1 MSRIIYVNGKYSYH
15 NKSYTHVEDRGFQ
28 FSDGVYEVIAVWNSK
43 PVDFVAHIDRLY
55 RSMNELLFKSQPYSQ
70 LINIA
75 SKEIIR
81 LNKIKYGTIYIQVNR
96 GIGRRNHLFSNNLK
110 HSLVVIGNNHLNF
123 KKTNASSGISLIS
136 TYDQRWARRDI
147 KSISLLP
154 NVLSKQYAHRKK
166 KFESLLIDDDNSITE
181 ASTANVWI
189 VDKNNT
195 LITRPADTR
204 ILSGVTRNRII
215 KIAKKYNYKV
225 TEKKFFLEDIYEAN
239 EVFLT
244 GTTVA
249 IKSVTKVNNKY
260 ISSGVPGEITNIL
273 RKKYFN
279 FLNSL

>member
-1 MSRIIYVNGKYSYH
+1 
-15 NKSYTHVEDRGFQ
+15 
-28 FSDGVYEVIAVWNSK
+28 
-43 PVDFVAHIDRLY
+43 
-55 RSMNELLFKSQPYSQ
+55 MNELLFKSQPYSQ